1 MYLQLPN
8 KGTLLDQTLL
18 EEEDKN
24 LLNSNSKFL
33 QSNSLLST
41 MKPMDE
47 DYLGQLP
54 TYMTDGSF
62 GVDRIRVTFLM
73 DPNSV
78 TQRIFLSNVWGSRS
92 VKTRGSVK
100 LPGQSDI
107 YLHWPDTG
115 DQFITL
121 EFNPSNF
128 SRVDGFEI
136 CPPILLSHYV
146 EEVIRSVLILGEP
159 TSRPIFMSRQPW
171 DVIGPWPRNW
181 PSHMK
186 INGLHLARDFRITD
200 TRFSLE
206 QMRLLKPQRM
216 SCVTFHIGLDGEV
229 ETVTHPASRTT
240 ARHMIYNKTRERK
253 KALSSTKRNKTVF
266 QSVPEG
272 TFRYEIQVPYRA
284 LRDNGIKVLD
294 VLTPERI
301 SKMALGYWGKSNYF
315 APLIWEGQ
323 LVSDIS
329 TILGDLEASQI
340 LQYLENIHLGVTMN
354 YSRKEI
360 NRMEKLIRQLGIS
373 KKLRLSAQ
381 GMPYGHIDFESGGL
395 IFLP

>member
-181 PSHMK
+181 PSHIK

-266 QSVPEG
+266 QSVPDG

-301 SKMALGYWGKSNYF
+301 SKLALNYWGRSNF
-315 APLIWEGQ
+315 
-323 LVSDIS
+323 
-329 TILGDLEASQI
+329 
-340 LQYLENIHLGVTMN
+340 
-354 YSRKEI
+354 
-360 NRMEKLIRQLGIS
+360 
-373 KKLRLSAQ
+373 LRL
-381 GMPYGHIDFESGGL
+381 
-395 IFLP
+395 